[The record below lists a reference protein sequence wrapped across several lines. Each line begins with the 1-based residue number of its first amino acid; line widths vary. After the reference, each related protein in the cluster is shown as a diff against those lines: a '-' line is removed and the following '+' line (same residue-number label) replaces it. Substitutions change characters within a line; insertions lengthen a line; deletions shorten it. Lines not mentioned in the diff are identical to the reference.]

1 MINILQCFTVGSD
14 GTSGSEVSGASS
26 SGRLSLSTSTHS
38 AGGGGG
44 GGGIVA
50 LSSAGR
56 SSKARRPTLV
66 LETLEY
72 GITRHYLMPR
82 GITRRRQ
89 LKRKG
94 EKLRIFSGHVFE
106 SKKVSGGQQA
116 TTTTSSASTKA
127 APECCVCQRKIVS
140 SRLGRR
146 KRMLRCRGCN
156 AACHKHCH
164 TDIEYP
170 CPQSIVS
177 KMEL

>member
-1 MINILQCFTVGSD
+1 MSA
-14 GTSGSEVSGASS
+14 ASS
-26 SGRLSLSTSTHS
+26 SGRLSLSTSTQS
-38 AGGGGG
+38 AAGVVGQPPPA
-44 GGGIVA
+44 V
-50 LSSAGR
+50 SSGPS

-82 GITRRRQ
+82 GVTRRRQ

-106 SKKVSGGQQA
+106 SKKVNGQTQSS
-116 TTTTSSASTKA
+116 TSSAKA
-127 APECCVCQRKIVS
+127 GPECVVCQRKIAS

-146 KRMLRCRGCN
+146 KRMLWCRGCN
-156 AACHKHCH
+156 ASCHKHCH
-164 TDIEYP
+164 TDIEHP

-177 KMEL
+177 QMEL

>member
-1 MINILQCFTVGSD
+1 MIYYILQCFSVGSD

-44 GGGIVA
+44 GIVA
-50 LSSAGR
+50 LSNAGR

-116 TTTTSSASTKA
+116 TTTASASTKA

-164 TDIEYP
+164 TDIDYP